1 MFICKLLSINLGC
14 FLVKL
19 IVEAEADPHQRLH
32 LRHRNA
38 GMRRTIDQRERQ
50 QMLAGAAELRL
61 GGKKQQI
68 VRITAAQ
75 PKSRQ
80 RKAGRGA

>member
-1 MFICKLLSINLGC
+1 MGGRPTSSSRLRSPWVRRQ
-14 FLVKL
+14 LVNYR
-19 IVEAEADPHQRLH
+19 VAGRYYVVDRLF
-32 LRHRNA
+32 
-38 GMRRTIDQRERQ
+38 GV
-50 QMLAGAAELRL
+50 AELRL